1 MLQPDREAILG
12 KVTELLCRRPEVVF
26 AYAHGSFVGEGTYR
40 DLDIAVWVNPCM
52 TADQDPLEY
61 EIGLSLVLERE
72 VRGPVDVKRLNEA
85 PLGFQY
91 HASRGILILSRDDE
105 VRTAWIERVCDLYWD
120 FEPVAR
126 RHLREVLHG

>member
-1 MLQPDREAILG
+1 MLQPDRKAVLVKVAGLIG
-12 KVTELLCRRPEVVF
+12 KRPEIVF
-26 AYAHGSFVGEGTYR
+26 AYAHGSFVGEGAFR
-40 DLDIAVWVNPCM
+40 DLDIAAWVDQGLS
-52 TADQDPLEY
+52 AAQDPVDY
-61 EIGLSLVLERE
+61 EIGVSLSMERE
-72 VRGPVDVKRLNEA
+72 VQVPVDVKRLNEA

-105 VRTAWIERVCDLYWD
+105 ERIAWVERVRDLYWD

>member
-1 MLQPDREAILG
+1 MLQPDRKAILV
-12 KVTELLCRRPEVVF
+12 KVAGLIAERPEIVF
-26 AYAHGSFVGEGTYR
+26 AYAHGSFVGEGPFR
-40 DLDIAVWVNPCM
+40 DLDIAAWVDPGLP
-52 TADQDPLEY
+52 AAQDPVEY
-61 EIGLSLVLERE
+61 EIGVSLALERE
-72 VRGPVDVKRLNEA
+72 VRLPVDVKRLNEA

-105 VRTAWIERVCDLYWD
+105 ERIAWIERVRDLYWD

>member
-1 MLQPDREAILG
+1 MLQSDRKAILVKVAELIG
-12 KVTELLCRRPEVVF
+12 KRPEVVF
-26 AYAHGSFVGEGTYR
+26 AYAHGSFVGEGVFR
-40 DLDIAVWVNPCM
+40 DLDIAAWVDPRLP
-52 TADQDPLEY
+52 TAQDPVDY
-61 EIGLSLVLERE
+61 GIGLSLALERE
-72 VRGPVDVKRLNEA
+72 VQLPVDVKRLNEA

-105 VRTAWIERVCDLYWD
+105 ERMAWIERVRDLYWD